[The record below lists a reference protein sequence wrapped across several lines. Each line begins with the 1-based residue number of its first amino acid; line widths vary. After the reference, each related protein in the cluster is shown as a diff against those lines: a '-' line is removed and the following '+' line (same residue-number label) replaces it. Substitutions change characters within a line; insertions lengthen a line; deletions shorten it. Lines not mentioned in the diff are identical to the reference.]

1 MKQLLILTLIFG
13 AALGMPEKLSE
24 KEFEEK
30 FGELVDPSI
39 EEKAGEEL
47 AKEEEEIEKQNEA
60 FSKGEA
66 NFDEQLQPWDNEDED
81 QFVQDHT
88 GLKEDPANVRMMP
101 MEYHTGLIWEPKENT
116 PEQQMALDELY
127 RSLDRSIP
135 ASYDA
140 RAKGLITTPKH
151 QGQCGS
157 CAAFASGSIIETCL
171 KIAAG
176 GKLNTYDISEQHLV
190 DCAYQKPNALEGPAG
205 CNGAPAES
213 YPKWVVNKKLLH
225 EYTYGYV
232 AAASTYKCP
241 TDKSYW
247 KPGAKV
253 SSYGMDYECSDTKM
267 QQLVMKYGSVMTGI
281 HASDSSFQNYK
292 SGVYDKCNPKG
303 PANHAVVVVGWGT
316 ENNVPYWLI
325 KNSWGTGY
333 GDKGY
338 VKVKRGTCKTAKDC
352 AWVQCSKD
360 GQAVPVPAP
369 PPLPAQTT
377 CDMKKLFAFY
387 GMHPF
392 TGSMQLMIGNNGKEY
407 LSQVICEKSKCKASD
422 KKITNACKYICGA
435 NKCNLN
441 F

>member
-1 MKQLLILTLIFG
+1 MVKQLFILALIFG

-30 FGELVDPSI
+30 FNELVDPSI
-39 EEKAGEEL
+39 EEKAGKEL

-60 FSKGEA
+60 FAKGEA
-66 NFDEQLQPWDNEDED
+66 NFDEQLQPWDNEDEV
-81 QFVQDHT
+81 QFVKDHT
-88 GLKEDPANVRMMP
+88 GLKDDHANVRMKP
-101 MEYHTGLIWEPKENT
+101 IEYHTGLIWEDRENT

-140 RAKGLITTPKH
+140 RAKGLITTPKA

-171 KIAAG
+171 KIAGG
-176 GKLNTYDISEQHLV
+176 GKLNTYDISEQHLI
-190 DCAYQKPNALEGPAG
+190 DCAYQKPNKLEGPSG
-205 CNGAPAES
+205 CGGAPAES
-213 YPKWVVNKKLLH
+213 YPKWVVNKKLMH

-253 SSYGMDYECSDTKM
+253 TSYGMDYECSDTKL
-267 QQLVMKYGSVMTGI
+267 QQLIMKYGSVMTGI
-281 HASDSSFQNYK
+281 HASDNGFKNYK
-292 SGVYDKCNPKG
+292 SGVFDKCNPKG
-303 PANHAVVVVGWGT
+303 QANHAVVTVGWGT

-338 VKVKRGTCKTAKDC
+338 IKVKRGTCKTSKDC

-369 PPLPAQTT
+369 PPLPAQKT
-377 CDMKKLFAFY
+377 CDMKSMFAYY

-392 TGSMQLMIGNNGKEY
+392 SGGIQLMVSKNGKEY
-407 LSQVICEKSKCKASD
+407 VSQVSCKNSVCKAQD
-422 KKITNACKYICGA
+422 KKITDACKYICGA
-435 NKCNLN
+435 NKC
-441 F
+441 